1 MRILDYINQGGVI
14 MYILVGINI
23 IGIALMLYKFFEL
36 LAEKKRVEM
45 TAKALADDLQQNNK
59 TINKEN
65 TSAIVELSKKE
76 LSYYM
81 SKLEK
86 GLNTVKIIAA
96 ISPLLGLL
104 GTVIG
109 ILMSFSQMAQGGM
122 GDPSS
127 FANGISL
134 ALITTVG
141 GLVVA
146 IPHYI
151 GHNYLLGALDELE
164 SHLEKLLLSKVL

>member
-14 MYILVGINI
+14 MYLLAAINI

-36 LAEKKRVEM
+36 LSEKKRVDM
-45 TAKALADDLQQNNK
+45 TAKALADDLYNNNAK
-59 TINKEN
+59 INKDN
-65 TSAIVELSKKE
+65 TSAVVELSKKE
-76 LSYYM
+76 LGYYM

-86 GLNTVKIIAA
+86 GLNTIKIIAA

-109 ILMSFSQMAQGGM
+109 VLMSFSQMAQGGM

-141 GLVVA
+141 GLIVA

-151 GHNYLLGALDELE
+151 T
-164 SHLEKLLLSKVL
+164 

>member
-1 MRILDYINQGGVI
+1 MRILDYINQGGII
-14 MYILVGINI
+14 MYILVAINI

-36 LAEKKRVEM
+36 LAEKKRIEM
-45 TAKALADDLQQNNK
+45 TATSLANELQEGK
-59 TINKEN
+59 IKITKEN
-65 TSAIVELSKKE
+65 TPAIVELSKKE
-76 LSYYM
+76 LSYHM

-86 GLNTVKIIAA
+86 GLNTIKIIAA

-109 ILMSFSQMAQGGM
+109 VLMSFSQMAKGGM

-141 GLVVA
+141 GLIVA

-151 GHNYLLGALDELE
+151 GHNYLLGSLDELE
-164 SHLEKLLLSKVL
+164 SHLEKQLLSKVL

>member
-1 MRILDYINQGGVI
+1 MRVLDYINQGGVI
-14 MYILVGINI
+14 MYILVALNVL
-23 IGIALMLYKFFEL
+23 GIALMLYKFFEL
-36 LAEKKRVEM
+36 LSEKKRVDL
-45 TAKALADDLQQNNK
+45 TANALAKELEENNSDGRK
-59 TINKEN
+59 IN
-65 TSAIVELSKKE
+65 TPAIVELTKKE

-86 GLNTVKIIAA
+86 GLNTIKIIAA

-104 GTVIG
+104 GTVLG
-109 ILMSFSQMAQGGM
+109 VLMAFAQMAKGGM

-141 GLVVA
+141 GLIVA

-151 GHNYLLGALDELE
+151 GHNYLLGSLDELE
-164 SHLEKLLLSKVL
+164 THLEKKLLSKVL

>member
-36 LAEKKRVEM
+36 LSEKKRVDM
-45 TAKALADDLQQNNK
+45 TATALADDLNGNNNF
-59 TINKEN
+59 NKEN
-65 TSAIVELSKKE
+65 TSAVVELSRNE
-76 LSYYM
+76 LTYYM

-86 GLNTVKIIAA
+86 GLNTIKIIAA

-109 ILMSFSQMAQGGM
+109 VLMSFSQMAKGGM

-141 GLVVA
+141 GLIVA

-151 GHNYLLGALDELE
+151 GHNYLLGNLDELE
-164 SHLEKLLLSKVL
+164 SHLEKQLLNKVL

>member
-1 MRILDYINQGGVI
+1 MRILDYVNQGGVI

-36 LAEKKRVEM
+36 LSEKKRVDI
-45 TAKALADDLQQNNK
+45 TAKALADDLHENNK
-59 TINKEN
+59 TLSKEN
-65 TSAIVELSKKE
+65 TAAIVELSKKE

-81 SKLEK
+81 TRLEK

-109 ILMSFSQMAQGGM
+109 VLMSFSQMAKGGM

-141 GLVVA
+141 GLIVA

-151 GHNYLLGALDELE
+151 GHNYLLGSLDELE
-164 SHLEKLLLSKVL
+164 AHLEKLLLNKVL